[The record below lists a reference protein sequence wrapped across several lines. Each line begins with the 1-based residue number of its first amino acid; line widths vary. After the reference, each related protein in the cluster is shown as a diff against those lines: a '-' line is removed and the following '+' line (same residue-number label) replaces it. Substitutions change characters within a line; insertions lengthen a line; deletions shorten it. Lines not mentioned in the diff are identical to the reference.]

1 MRAAARTA
9 SLPNL
14 VPLAERPVSTRL
26 LRAAAVRAD
35 MRAERPVTAGLAP
48 TAAAAAEPAAAGTPI
63 AAAAEGAV
71 PEARREA
78 APAGTD
84 QTAAVVAVEAP
95 EEAVPRLRVSRPLAV
110 VVGTVSSTITDT
122 LASPLEGAGAEQ
134 AFRVWATAGSAELER
149 MARYG

>member
-1 MRAAARTA
+1 
-9 SLPNL
+9 
-14 VPLAERPVSTRL
+14 
-26 LRAAAVRAD
+26 
-35 MRAERPVTAGLAP
+35 MRAERPVAAGLAAP
-48 TAAAAAEPAAAGTPI
+48 TAVAAAEPAAVLLPTAAG
-63 AAAAEGAV
+63 EEEAV
-71 PEARREA
+71 LEARREA

-134 AFRVWATAGSAELER
+134 AFRVPAAAGSAELER